1 MEQIKRPHKIEIREL
16 TDGSFHIK
24 HSSKPRA
31 DRPEDSEE
39 FTAPDSA
46 HMVQHVAKTFGAT
59 AKPRSFAEG
68 GEVEQTGMALVH
80 AGEKVIPAPKKSAPK
95 RSIKQDRDEIRSL
108 RIGRQQV
115 LDAQPEG
122 KRLMIDPKTADPRWD
137 RKDPLE
143 TFPQNKT

>member
-1 MEQIKRPHKIEIREL
+1 
-16 TDGSFHIK
+16 
-24 HSSKPRA
+24 
-31 DRPEDSEE
+31 
-39 FTAPDSA
+39 
-46 HMVQHVAKTFGAT
+46 MVQHVAKTFGAT
-59 AKPRSFAEG
+59 AKPGNFAEG

-80 AGEKVIPAPKKSAPK
+80 AGEKVIPGSKKPVPK
-95 RSIKQDRDEIRSL
+95 RSVKQDRDEIQAL
-108 RIGRQQV
+108 RKGRQQV